1 MDLDLAKQVRKQ
13 AQLKGL
19 MLQEIANKLG
29 IAASN
34 LSMMLHGN
42 PTIGTLQKIADVI
55 GCDVK
60 DFFCDDDCY
69 IVCPHCGE
77 KIRLYTKKDS
87 EN

>member
-1 MDLDLAKQVRKQ
+1 MALDLAKQVRKQ

-60 DFFCDDDCY
+60 DFFNDDDCY
-69 IVCPHCGE
+69 IICPHCGKQLNIKVE
-77 KIRLYTKKDS
+77 ITN

>member
-19 MLQEIANKLG
+19 MLQEIANKMG

-69 IVCPHCGE
+69 IICPHCGD
-77 KIRLYTKKDS
+77 KISITTK
-87 EN
+87 

>member
-69 IVCPHCGE
+69 IVCPHCGD
-77 KIRLYTKKDS
+77 KISITTK
-87 EN
+87 

>member
-1 MDLDLAKQVRKQ
+1 MALDLAKQVRKQ

-69 IVCPHCGE
+69 IICPHCGD
-77 KIRLYTKKDS
+77 KISITTK
-87 EN
+87 